1 MGSGV
6 GATAASADQWKCG
19 FYECY
24 HQWRITRV
32 THAPARHGKW
42 HSCVSFSKSTHSAQ
56 ATCSLGQSRSTTVTA
71 SITGSLQV
79 PKASLSA
86 AVGYQV
92 QQTSSVTAS
101 YTATIPAHH
110 SGVIQWA
117 PVFTSRRK
125 VQQRQWT
132 CRYSKYGFHTCNKDP
147 NNVFRYVYTEKYSH
161 PRFRVRYHG

>member
-1 MGSGV
+1 MRRWATVLLVAGVGSGV
-6 GATAASADQWKCG
+6 VATAASADQWKCG

-24 HQWRITRV
+24 HQWRITR
-32 THAPARHGKW
+32 
-42 HSCVSFSKSTHSAQ
+42 
-56 ATCSLGQSRSTTVTA
+56 
-71 SITGSLQV
+71 
-79 PKASLSA
+79 
-86 AVGYQV
+86 
-92 QQTSSVTAS
+92 VTAS

-147 NNVFRYVYTEKYSH
+147 NNVFRDVYTEKYSH